1 MESEILGFLFSYGC
15 SYTVGAEAEREVL
28 QTLLQ
33 KRRKLL
39 GQEEL
44 EVSPQVGSFETAE
57 KGAGFRRGQV
67 AQQQA
72 LSATSTSSSSPVAA
86 TELATAGDTTNAGT
100 SEDSVAEQQEA
111 SSTASTAE
119 VAPDGGE
126 TAEAARKA
134 RLAKVPPHIVISF
147 HDC

>member
-57 KGAGFRRGQV
+57 KGAGFRRGKV

-72 LSATSTSSSSPVAA
+72 LGSATSTSSSSPVAA

-126 TAEAARKA
+126 TEAAARKA
-134 RLAKVPPHIVISF
+134 RLAKVPHIHLVS
-147 HDC
+147 